1 MVVPP
6 DWGKINGEDKG
17 EIYHDNVAIE
27 IFTDIDVAFH
37 DGVVSGLVDTSSFL
51 SKNGRLEQRLGS
63 TETTKST
70 L

>member
-1 MVVPP
+1 M
-6 DWGKINGEDKG
+6 KKLKG
-17 EIYHDNVAIE
+17 ETYHDNVAIE

-37 DGVVSGLVDTSSFL
+37 DGVVSGLMDTGSFL
-51 SKNGRLEQRLGS
+51 SKNGGLEQRLGS